1 MAFLTIEDMYGSI
14 ECIVFPRTYENYNNL
29 LAEDGLIVIEG
40 RLSISEVEEPKI
52 ICEKIMPL
60 NKYKLDKVYIKI
72 SKDKPNNIFNKIKPI
87 LQRYP
92 GDVPVYLYL
101 ENQNKTFVAD
111 RSLWIK
117 ITDNKSIDE
126 LESLLGKDSIKIS

>member
-52 ICEKIMPL
+52 ICEK
-60 NKYKLDKVYIKI
+60 
-72 SKDKPNNIFNKIKPI
+72 NNAFK
-87 LQRYP
+87 
-92 GDVPVYLYL
+92 
-101 ENQNKTFVAD
+101 
-111 RSLWIK
+111 
-117 ITDNKSIDE
+117 
-126 LESLLGKDSIKIS
+126 

>member
-52 ICEKIMPL
+52 ICEK
-60 NKYKLDKVYIKI
+60 K
-72 SKDKPNNIFNKIKPI
+72 
-87 LQRYP
+87 
-92 GDVPVYLYL
+92 
-101 ENQNKTFVAD
+101 
-111 RSLWIK
+111 
-117 ITDNKSIDE
+117 
-126 LESLLGKDSIKIS
+126 